1 MWKSHGS
8 SSSGSALLL
17 LGGHFYLKIINGANK
32 YKHDPRNKHTYW
44 LKMYWRSCKP
54 RALVRKY
61 EWEQKNR
68 SIFRQPLEMGD
79 QISAEIQMDGWW
91 VPGRMHACVWLRV
104 CACVS
109 FTGSWCGCGG
119 VWGVALQRD
128 YPVCWEIEGAGG
140 RFYFLRG
147 SQIHS

>member
-17 LGGHFYLKIINGANK
+17 LGGHFYLKIINGANE

-44 LKMYWRSCKP
+44 LKMCW
-54 RALVRKY
+54 ALVRKY

-68 SIFRQPLEMGD
+68 SIFRQACLWRWVIRFQQRYRWMMG
-79 QISAEIQMDGWW
+79 ARTYACMCVVACLCLHEFYW
-91 VPGRMHACVWLRV
+91 VVVWPR
-104 CACVS
+104 
-109 FTGSWCGCGG
+109 GCMG
-119 VWGVALQRD
+119 GVALQRD